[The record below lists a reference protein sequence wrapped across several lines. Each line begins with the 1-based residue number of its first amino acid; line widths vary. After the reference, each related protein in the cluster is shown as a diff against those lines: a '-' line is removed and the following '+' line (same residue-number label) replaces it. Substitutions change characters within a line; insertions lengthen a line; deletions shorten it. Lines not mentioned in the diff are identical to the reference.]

1 MSSDKS
7 AYQLMDDWANIFS
20 VKPLKTK
27 GTLNTKQKGIS
38 ALEISI
44 PAPTLIR
51 DQEFL
56 DKLEKHYEALLKT
69 GLNLDVG
76 EVVPT
81 ATPSLPAIKK
91 HLASM
96 TSVLNGSHSIVEK
109 QETDTNSFHKS
120 LLDPLALLARVS
132 MADGGSVLTKVAAES
147 LDEELRELH
156 PHVVTQRAHDMQ
168 GSGSGS
174 GSNSTT
180 PDHTILAEYEEN
192 TTNLMSIEDKNTAF
206 GHTKWR
212 DLDDLVGK
220 GQIKGMADAPKVWRQ
235 VSQLLLLLSSRTL
248 WP

>member
-7 AYQLMDDWANIFS
+7 HGRLGKHFLCEAFEDKRHPEHQAERHQRIGDFHS
-20 VKPLKTK
+20 CT
-27 GTLNTKQKGIS
+27 NTDPG
-38 ALEISI
+38 
-44 PAPTLIR
+44 PGV
-51 DQEFL
+51 L

-96 TSVLNGSHSIVEK
+96 TSVLNGSHPIVEK